1 MTSGQRKVHKFTWIL
16 MAIIIPV
23 LIFFS
28 IKNLDFS
35 ETKES
40 TILVKQTSKKDAI
53 KIAENEQI
61 KASLFEN
68 SIEVIVKSTL
78 KTSSTV
84 VYAINENGE
93 KGNPLGQVSTVGI
106 YAFSTTNSIKGIV
119 IFDEI
124 KQTEI
129 TKLRF

>member
-1 MTSGQRKVHKFTWIL
+1 MTSGQRKVHKFAWIL
-16 MAIIIPV
+16 MAITIPI

-40 TILVKQTSKKDAI
+40 KTLVKQMSKKDAL

-61 KASLFEN
+61 GASLFEN
-68 SIEVIVKSTL
+68 SIEIIVKSTL

-84 VYAINENGE
+84 VYTMKESGE
-93 KGNPLGQVSTVGI
+93 KGIALGQVSTVGI
-106 YAFSTTNSIKGIV
+106 YTFSITNSIKGIV